1 MSISK
6 LQIGLSESR
15 KPCLNLRSRR
25 WLEPRRSLVRCL
37 IPLVLKQ
44 IYVLLGEGLINCK
57 ILVFKSS
64 VIRQKGET
72 QTGDSRKESTPNFPK
87 NEHFLPPDTHTS
99 VLRFALLPYYRRF
112 LKDFL
117 KNAYNDNTL
126 TEIILSTWLIRNVW
140 LIIVWCGSM
149 TYLQI
154 KCYFWGK
161 ITIYQLNWPF
171 YR

>member
-25 WLEPRRSLVRCL
+25 CLEPRRSLVRCL
-37 IPLVLKQ
+37 IPLMLKQ

-72 QTGDSRKESTPNFPK
+72 QTDDSRKQSTPNFPK
-87 NEHFLPPDTHTS
+87 NEHFLPPDTHD
-99 VLRFALLPYYRRF
+99 VRFSEQLACFVF
-112 LKDFL
+112 LKHLFWDSPFSL
-117 KNAYNDNTL
+117 ITDVFRESYTKTDN
-126 TEIILSTWLIRNVW
+126 
-140 LIIVWCGSM
+140 
-149 TYLQI
+149 
-154 KCYFWGK
+154 
-161 ITIYQLNWPF
+161 P
-171 YR
+171 